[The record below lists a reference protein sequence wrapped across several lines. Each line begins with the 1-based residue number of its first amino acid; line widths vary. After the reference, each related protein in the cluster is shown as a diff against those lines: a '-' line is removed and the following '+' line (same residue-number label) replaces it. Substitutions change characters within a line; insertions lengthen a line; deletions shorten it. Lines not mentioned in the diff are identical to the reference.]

1 MMDRRWH
8 GGEVEKGAEQMG
20 MALASKGFVVED
32 GMTQVVV
39 RPLDPLPR
47 RRTFCEV
54 AGRDGIVPSH
64 HRGKQCS
71 AVALGTDT
79 TGAGW
84 WMEAARI

>member
-1 MMDRRWH
+1 MSVAESDTV
-8 GGEVEKGAEQMG
+8 GAAGLDLATGELVGVEPGLKP
-20 MALASKGFVVED
+20 VV
-32 GMTQVVV
+32 
-39 RPLDPLPR
+39 
-47 RRTFCEV
+47 
-54 AGRDGIVPSH
+54 SH